1 MGINGTDLTKAI
13 PSCCFMVLPIPTEG
27 SEIDANV
34 TDATT
39 IEPSC
44 CTSDLNIPAITLV
57 GNGNKNS
64 VFSAV

>member
-1 MGINGTDLTKAI
+1 
-13 PSCCFMVLPIPTEG
+13 MVLPIPTEG

-64 VFSAV
+64 VFSPV

>member
-1 MGINGTDLTKAI
+1 
-13 PSCCFMVLPIPTEG
+13 MVLPNPTEG

-34 TDATT
+34 TDTTT

-44 CTSDLNIPAITLV
+44 CTSDLNIPATALV